1 MPLWTNINLV
11 LKIRIRYLFILLAFV
26 SCNRAMTTDDDTI
39 LARVH
44 DEYLYASG
52 LRNIIPENTTPHDSI
67 VLVKNFVNN
76 WVKTKLMTHQAEKNL
91 TGEQLDFDQQLE
103 EYRNS
108 LIIFSYEREL
118 INQNL
123 DTIVSDEQIEKYYMA
138 HLGDFELK
146 ENIAKVIYTLID
158 YGIPEEEHFELLFSL
173 PDSVLI
179 DSLEVFSK
187 VYARTY
193 FLDTATWI
201 RFSELQEILPIENYN
216 LEMFT
221 KNRRF
226 FKLVDENNIYML
238 KFVDFKIK
246 DDTSP
251 LAFKRNDIRNIIVN
265 KRKLMLVKKVR
276 EDIYKK
282 ALQNDEFEIYYK
294 K

>member
-1 MPLWTNINLV
+1 M
-11 LKIRIRYLFILLAFV
+11 KIRIRYLFILLTFV